1 MTAEN
6 NGPSRP
12 AKSPNAF
19 RTISEVAQEL
29 SLPQHVLRFWETK
42 FTQVSPM
49 KRAGGRRYY
58 RPDDVALLD
67 KIRNLLHNEG
77 YTIKGV
83 QKLLRQNG
91 GKNLP
96 EATEQTEQVTANN
109 ADATAPGSAR
119 SPELEAGIRASIAD
133 LEGVRDTLQNALK
146 TA

>member
-1 MTAEN
+1 
-6 NGPSRP
+6 
-12 AKSPNAF
+12 
-19 RTISEVAQEL
+19 
-29 SLPQHVLRFWETK
+29 
-42 FTQVSPM
+42 M

-91 GKNLP
+91 VKNLP
-96 EATEQTEQVTANN
+96 TATEQASTDI
-109 ADATAPGSAR
+109 ADAAISDRVR

-133 LEGVRDTLQNALK
+133 LEGVRDILQNALK